1 MTFDSLTSTLF
12 EMWLSGVAGN
22 NLQTVCLLGAPGIG
36 KTSAARELAAMMTQH
51 MQQKTGGD
59 GMGVKPAVARVLDL
73 SSMMPEDLMGLPYGQ
88 DRGQDRVTKYAPQE
102 WLAEVCAPGAYGV
115 LVFDDLPAASTAIQV
130 ASRQASLERRI
141 HDNRIAPGVM
151 IIVTGNRREDKSAA
165 STLPAHFRNSI
176 MILTVEPDF
185 KRWETWYHDQGYDA
199 LVTQFLTYR
208 SAHFSRL
215 PADADVH
222 GAFATP
228 RTWAMLGR
236 LVETGRKTG
245 ALRDMASGLIGEGVA
260 TELMAFELV
269 RSQLVAPDKVLAD
282 PEGALPNPKA
292 SLNSP
297 DKMIAMVTGLADAAI
312 HKAGQKTGGKAYEEY
327 LKALAYVTD
336 AGGREYV
343 ATSITTFIAH
353 RGNFRKLKDAV
364 NSVKADT
371 RVKGMLTALAACFKE

>member
-1 MTFDSLTSTLF
+1 MTFDSITTTLF
-12 EMWLSGVAGN
+12 EMWLAGTAKN
-22 NLQTVCLLGAPGIG
+22 ELQTVCLLGAPGIG
-36 KTSAARELAAMMTQH
+36 KTSSARELAVQMTEH
-51 MQQKTGGD
+51 RRKSD
-59 GMGVKPAVARVLDL
+59 PSAKAAVSRVLDL
-73 SSMMPEDLMGLPYGQ
+73 SSMLPEDLGGLPYAK
-88 DRGQDRVTKYAPQE
+88 DRGNERVTKYAPPE
-102 WLAEVCAPGAYGV
+102 WLAEICEPDAYGV

-130 ASRQASLERRI
+130 ASRQASLERRV
-141 HDNRIAPGVM
+141 HDHYIAPGVM
-151 IIVTGNRREDKSAA
+151 IVVTGNRREDKSAA
-165 STLPAHFRNSI
+165 STLPAHFRNSV

-185 KRWETWYHDQGYDA
+185 KRWETWYHDQGYDS

-208 SAHFSRL
+208 SAHFSHL
-215 PADADVH
+215 PVDADAN

-228 RTWAMLGR
+228 RTWSMLGR
-236 LVETGRKTG
+236 LIATGRKTG
-245 ALRDMASGLIGEGVA
+245 TLRDMAAGLVGEGVT

-269 RSQLVAPDKVLAD
+269 RSQLVAPEKVLID

-292 SLNSP
+292 TLNSP
-297 DKMIAMVTGLADAAI
+297 DRMIAMVTGLADAAI
-312 HKAGQKTGGKAYEEY
+312 HKATQKTGGKAYEEY

-364 NSVKADT
+364 NNVKGEP

>member
-1 MTFDSLTSTLF
+1 MTFDSITTTLF
-12 EMWLSGVAGN
+12 EMWITGVAGN
-22 NLQTVCLLGAPGIG
+22 SLQTVCLLGAPGIG
-36 KTSAARELAAMMTQH
+36 KTSAARELAQMMTEH
-51 MQQKTGGD
+51 RRKSDPGA
-59 GMGVKPAVARVLDL
+59 KPAVARVLDL
-73 SSMMPEDLMGLPYGQ
+73 SSMLPEDLMGLPYGQ
-88 DRGQDRVTKYAPQE
+88 DGAEGRVTKYAPQE
-102 WLAEVCAPGAYGV
+102 WLADVCSPDAYGV

-141 HDNRIAPGVM
+141 HDHRIAPGVM

-165 STLPAHFRNSI
+165 STLPAHFRNSV

-245 ALRDMASGLIGEGVA
+245 SLRDMAAGLIGEGVA

-269 RSQLVAPDKVLAD
+269 RSQLVSPDKVLAD
-282 PEGALPNPKA
+282 PESALPNPKA
-292 SLNSP
+292 ALNSP

-312 HKAGQKTGGKAYEEY
+312 HKATQKTGAKAYEEY

-364 NSVKADT
+364 NVVKSDPK
-371 RVKGMLTALAACFKE
+371 VKGMLTALAACFKE

>member
-1 MTFDSLTSTLF
+1 MTFDSITSTLF
-12 EMWLSGVAGN
+12 EMWLAGLADN

-36 KTSAARELAAMMTQH
+36 KTSAARELAVQMTEHRRKSDPNAKQ
-51 MQQKTGGD
+51 
-59 GMGVKPAVARVLDL
+59 AVSRVLDL
-73 SSMMPEDLMGLPYGQ
+73 SSMLPEDLGGLPYAK
-88 DRGQDRVTKYAPQE
+88 DRGDGRVTKYAPPE
-102 WLAEVCAPGAYGV
+102 WLAEICEPDAYGV

-130 ASRQASLERRI
+130 ASRQASLERRV
-141 HDNRIAPGVM
+141 HDHRIAPGVM
-151 IIVTGNRREDKSAA
+151 IVVTGNRREDKSAA
-165 STLPAHFRNSI
+165 STLPAHFRNSV

-185 KRWETWYHDQGYDA
+185 KRWETWYHDQGYDS

-208 SAHFSRL
+208 SAHFSHL
-215 PADADVH
+215 PADADSV

-228 RTWAMLGR
+228 RTWSMLGR
-236 LVETGRKTG
+236 LIPTGRKTG
-245 ALRDMASGLIGEGVA
+245 TLRDMAAGLVGEGVT

-269 RSQLVAPDKVLAD
+269 RSQLVAPEKVLAD
-282 PEGALPNPKA
+282 PEGALPNAKA
-292 SLNSP
+292 TLNSP
-297 DKMIAMVTGLADAAI
+297 DRMIAMVTGLADAAI
-312 HKAGQKTGGKAYEEY
+312 HKAAQKTGGKAYEEY

-364 NSVKADT
+364 NNVKGEP

>member
-1 MTFDSLTSTLF
+1 MTFDSITTTLF
-12 EMWLSGVAGN
+12 EMWITGVAGN
-22 NLQTVCLLGAPGIG
+22 SLQTVCLLGAPGIG
-36 KTSAARELAAMMTQH
+36 KTSAARELAQMMTEH
-51 MQQKTGGD
+51 RRKSDPGA
-59 GMGVKPAVARVLDL
+59 KPAVARVLDL
-73 SSMMPEDLMGLPYGQ
+73 SSMLPEDLMGLPYGQ
-88 DRGQDRVTKYAPQE
+88 DGAEGRVTKYAPQE
-102 WLAEVCAPGAYGV
+102 WLADVCSPDAYGV

-141 HDNRIAPGVM
+141 HDHRIAPGVM

-165 STLPAHFRNSI
+165 STLPAHFRNSV

-245 ALRDMASGLIGEGVA
+245 SLRDMAAGLIGEGVA
-260 TELMAFELV
+260 SELMAFELV
-269 RSQLVAPDKVLAD
+269 RSQLVSPDKVLAD
-282 PEGALPNPKA
+282 PESALPNPKA
-292 SLNSP
+292 ALNSP

-312 HKAGQKTGGKAYEEY
+312 HKATQKTGAKAYEEY

-364 NSVKADT
+364 NVVKSDPK
-371 RVKGMLTALAACFKE
+371 VKGMLTALAACFKE